1 MCAIKS
7 LEKFNS
13 LIELVM
19 YFNSEEKCLEYL
31 EQWMW
36 DGEMRCP
43 HCGFDKPY
51 RYKNGVR
58 FKCRSCKVGFTAKIG
73 TIFESSRIPLV
84 KWFSAIYL
92 MAANS
97 KGISVPNM
105 MKHIGIKRYATV
117 WFMMHRIREAMKQ
130 EDTKLDGVV
139 SSDEAFVG
147 GKNQNRHKVKRKAYS
162 AGRNF
167 KDKVPV
173 LGLMS
178 DSGKVKTI
186 VLPSISGKE
195 IRQHVIMNVAPGSTL
210 VTDEY
215 SAYDKMKRFYNHQV
229 VRHYLGEYTNKEGY
243 SSNNI
248 EGFWSHLKR
257 MIIGVFHKV
266 SRKYLQRYCDE
277 LTFRFNTRD
286 MEPAEKFG
294 LILSRVNSRLSYKKL
309 RQYESVK
316 KAS

>member
-1 MCAIKS
+1 MCMKS
-7 LEKFNS
+7 LETFDS

-19 YFNSEEKCLEYL
+19 YFNTEEKCLKHL
-31 EQWMW
+31 EDWLW
-36 DGEMRCP
+36 DGNVRCP

-58 FKCRSCKVGFTAKIG
+58 FKCRSCKVGFTLKIG
-73 TIFESSRIPLV
+73 TIFEKSTIPLV

-92 MAANS
+92 MVNNS
-97 KGISVPNM
+97 KGLSVPNM
-105 MKHIGIKRYATV
+105 MKQIGIKRYATV

-130 EDTKLDGVV
+130 DEAKLDGVV

-162 AGRNF
+162 TGRNF
-167 KDKVPV
+167 KDKAPV
-173 LGLMS
+173 LGMMS
-178 DSGKVKTI
+178 DSGKVKAI

-195 IRQHVIMNVAPGSTL
+195 IRQKVIMNVAPGSTL

-215 SAYDKMKRFYNHQV
+215 SAYDKMKRFYNHQI
-229 VRHYLGEYTNKEGY
+229 VRHYLGEYKNKEGF

-266 SRKYLQRYCDE
+266 SPKYLQRYCDE
-277 LTFRFNTRD
+277 LIFRFNTREMKCGD
-286 MEPAEKFG
+286 RFSLLM
-294 LILSRVNSRLSYKKL
+294 SRINNRLTYKKL
-309 RQYESVK
+309 KQY
-316 KAS
+316 ASC

>member
-1 MCAIKS
+1 MCTVKS
-7 LEKFNS
+7 LEKFDS

-19 YFNSEEKCLEYL
+19 YFKSEEICLQHL

-36 DGEMRCP
+36 DGNIRCP
-43 HCGFDKPY
+43 HCGFDRPY

-73 TIFESSRIPLV
+73 TIFEKSPLPLV
-84 KWFSAIYL
+84 KWFSAMYL
-92 MAANS
+92 MAVNS
-97 KGISVPNM
+97 KGISSTNLG
-105 MKHIGIKRYATV
+105 KLIKVRQATA
-117 WFMMHRIREAMKQ
+117 WFMMHRIRESMKQ
-130 EDTKLDGVV
+130 DDSKLEGVV

-147 GKNQNRHKVKRKAYS
+147 GKNQNRHKVKRKSYS

-178 DSGKVKTI
+178 GEGKVKTI

-195 IRQHVIMNVAPGSTL
+195 IRQQVIMNVSPGSTL

-215 SAYDKMKRFYNHQV
+215 SAYKRMGKFYDHQI
-229 VRHYLGEYTNKEGY
+229 VRHYLGEYKNKNGF

-266 SRKYLQRYCDE
+266 SPKYIQRYCDE
-277 LTFRFNTRD
+277 QCFRNNTRG
-286 MEPAEKFG
+286 MSGSQLLGIMMSKA
-294 LILSRVNSRLSYKKL
+294 NSRLSYKKL
-309 RQYESVK
+309 QQY
-316 KAS
+316 ASC